1 MKILIKIIVL
11 ISITININA
20 QVSVND
26 YVSSM
31 DEACKTFVL
40 NYEPLYIF
48 NTDTFVVAK
57 FNIVPDSINTF
68 LIQCAKERNF
78 YFLKYAVA
86 IICKHDLEYTY
97 QNHSDY
103 ILDDG
108 LILQKNNGFLI
119 LLREAMRDEYS
130 NEEWES
136 GAEVFPFVNNVFAW
150 CWKNKQNIIDFGFC
164 EKYYKDQV
172 KKYKKLKYKW

>member
-1 MKILIKIIVL
+1 M
-11 ISITININA
+11 NA
-20 QVSVND
+20 QVNVNNC
-26 YVSSM
+26 VSNI
-31 DEACKTFVL
+31 DEACKTYVL

-57 FNIVPDSINTF
+57 FNIVPDSLNIF

-86 IICKHDLEYTY
+86 IIFKHDLEYTY

-103 ILDDG
+103 ILKDV
-108 LILQKNNGFLI
+108 LIQENNGFI
-119 LLREAMRDEYS
+119 TLLREAMRDEYT

-150 CWKNKQNIIDFGFC
+150 CWKNKQKIIDFDFC
-164 EKYYKDQV
+164 EKYYKKQE
-172 KKYKKLKYKW
+172 KKYKRLRINGRR